1 MFVGS
6 RFPGDTNDTLMKVQ
20 SDLYGEL
27 IGVLYGH
34 PRERYLGACRLL
46 QSDSE
51 LGKKVE
57 TETTFDHRTLQ
68 GAHDHIA
75 AWFRFLQ
82 NDKGS
87 RTLFESE
94 ESYRERLASEWRSV
108 FESEV
113 RGLSEDDEFV
123 RAVLTAAAFSN
134 PDKAG
139 CAAESRLDDIL
150 KERYG
155 VMKRTGSSFPA

>member
-6 RFPGDTNDTLMKVQ
+6 RFPGDTNGILMKVQ

-27 IGVLYGH
+27 LGFLYGY
-34 PRERYLGACRLL
+34 PRERYLGACRLV
-46 QSDSE
+46 QSSTE
-51 LGKKVE
+51 LAKMVE
-57 TETTFDHRTLQ
+57 TETSFDHRTLQ
-68 GAHDHIA
+68 RTHDLIA

-82 NDKGS
+82 KEKDG
-87 RTLFESE
+87 RTLFETE
-94 ESYRERLASEWRSV
+94 ESYRKRLASEWRV
-108 FESEV
+108 FFESEV
-113 RGLSEDDEFV
+113 RSLSADDDFV

-139 CAAESRLDDIL
+139 VTAESQLDKFL

-155 VMKRTGSSFPA
+155 AMERSAS